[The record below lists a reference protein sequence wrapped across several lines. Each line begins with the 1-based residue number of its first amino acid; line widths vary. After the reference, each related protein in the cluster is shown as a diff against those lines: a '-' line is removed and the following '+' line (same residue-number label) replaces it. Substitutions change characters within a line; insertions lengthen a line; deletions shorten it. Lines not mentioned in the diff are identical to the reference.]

1 MNVRK
6 TAISIAVGTFMISGA
21 AWADTYD
28 ADLLSDNET
37 YVDASTANTAT
48 DSFNTDTDLLSNNTD
63 NSVTATDSSTTTDA
77 DVDLLSNNTD
87 SSTTDNST
95 STDADVDLLSN
106 NTDNSVDNSG
116 NSTST
121 NTATWTNSANTL
133 SNSESYELD
142 IDSEIVVANASLQ
155 GSITNVGVEYDGG
168 GFLSSG
174 VSVNNM
180 NTMDG
185 MNTAAGI
192 ITVSQ
197 NSGSNSLTQQSVT
210 TNASLFTE

>member
-21 AWADTYD
+21 AWADTYE

-48 DSFNTDTDLLSNNTD
+48 DSFNTETDLLSNNTD
-63 NSVTATDSSTTTDA
+63 SSTTDSSTTTDA

-87 SSTTDNST
+87 SSTTDSST
-95 STDADVDLLSN
+95 NTDADVDLLSN
-106 NTDNSVDNSG
+106 NTDESVNNSG

-155 GSITNVGVEYDGG
+155 GTITSVGVEYDGG

-185 MNTAAGI
+185 MNNAAGI

-197 NSGSNSLTQQSVT
+197 NSGANSLTQQSVT